1 MINLNLKITKK
12 ETLGTEINPET
23 KNLIKIKKVKRMS
36 RFFVFSFFL
45 ILIYSCD
52 SKTIISMNKELPGVW
67 KKEEIVTFN
76 LPELDS
82 LKGYNLFINLRN
94 TNDYK
99 FNNIYLIVVMNSPY
113 GRVVTDTLEYQ
124 MAKPDGTW
132 LGNGIGNV
140 KENKL
145 WYKEHIFLNEKGT
158 YTVSISQA
166 MRNNGTV
173 SGVKNLE
180 GIIDVGFSVEKIRLN
195 NL

>member
-1 MINLNLKITKK
+1 
-12 ETLGTEINPET
+12 
-23 KNLIKIKKVKRMS
+23 MS

-82 LKGYNLFINLRN
+82 LKDYNLFINLRN

-113 GRVVTDTLEYQ
+113 GRIVTDTLEYQ
-124 MAKPDGTW
+124 MAKPR
-132 LGNGIGNV
+132 
-140 KENKL
+140 
-145 WYKEHIFLNEKGT
+145 
-158 YTVSISQA
+158 
-166 MRNNGTV
+166 RN
-173 SGVKNLE
+173 L
-180 GIIDVGFSVEKIRLN
+180 VGKWNRQC
-195 NL
+195 

>member
-1 MINLNLKITKK
+1 LINLNLKIPKK
-12 ETLGTEINPET
+12 GILGTEINPET

-113 GRVVTDTLEYQ
+113 GRIVTDTLEYQ

-145 WYKEHIFLNEKGT
+145 WYKEHIFLNEKGP

-166 MRNNGTV
+166 MRNNGAV

-180 GIIDVGFSVEKIRLN
+180 GIIDVGLSVEKISLN